1 MEKAALLEE
10 ELEVLAVEFWDGKDL
25 RAARI
30 SVCKETV
37 YPHNSIIIYSPLC
50 VSKSVYCV
58 DKFRKTIMPIFA

>member
-37 YPHNSIIIYSPLC
+37 YPIIRSLFTHPC
-50 VSKSVYCV
+50 VFPNLYTV
-58 DKFRKTIMPIFA
+58 